1 MSAPLPSAPMAYAI
15 ENAIFQWEEGEAR
28 LRDVG
33 PAERRALERAI
44 EAVQAELRRRLGSSF
59 TLAELSDLYSDA
71 DWAAHAARGAGRG
84 TDAAWVADAA
94 FCRYAREAADYGGSW
109 RR

>member
-1 MSAPLPSAPMAYAI
+1 MAYAL
-15 ENAIFQWEEGEAR
+15 ENAIFQWEEGEVR
-28 LRDVG
+28 LRNAAPSD
-33 PAERRALERAI
+33 RRAIERAI
-44 EAVQAELRRRLGSSF
+44 AAVQAELRRRLGSSF
-59 TLAELSDLYSDA
+59 TLAELSDLYGEA

-94 FCRYAREAADYGGSW
+94 FGRYAREAVDYGGSW

>member
-1 MSAPLPSAPMAYAI
+1 MAYAL

-28 LRDVG
+28 VRAAA
-33 PAERRALERAI
+33 PAERRGIERAVA
-44 EAVQAELRRRLGSSF
+44 AVEAELRRRLGSSF
-59 TLAELSDLYSDA
+59 TLAELSDLYAEA

-84 TDAAWVADAA
+84 TDASWVADAA
-94 FCRYAREAADYGGSW
+94 FGRYAREAADYGGSW